1 MRNTKCLVAG
11 MVLLFCFGANAALAK
26 EYTVVQKDK
35 TFMLDGKKA
44 ETIAIS
50 VGDTIRFQNEDSVF
64 HNIFSLSK
72 VMPFNLGAYDKGKS
86 ESVNFNKAGT
96 INVECAI
103 HPRMMIEVV
112 VD

>member
-1 MRNTKCLVAG
+1 MNTRNYFVAG
-11 MVLLFCFGANAALAK
+11 MTLIICFTANAVFAK
-26 EYTVVQKDK
+26 DYTVTQKDK
-35 TFMLDGKKA
+35 AFMYENQKVQ
-44 ETIAIS
+44 TIALKS
-50 VGDTIRFQNEDSVF
+50 GDTIHFKNEDTVF

-86 ESVNFNKAGT
+86 KSVNFNKAGK

-103 HPRMMIEVV
+103 HPRMVIEVV